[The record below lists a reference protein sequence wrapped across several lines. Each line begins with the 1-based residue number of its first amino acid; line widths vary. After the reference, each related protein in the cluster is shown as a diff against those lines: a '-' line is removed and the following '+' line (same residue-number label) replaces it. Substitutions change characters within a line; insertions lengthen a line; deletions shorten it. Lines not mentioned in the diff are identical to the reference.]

1 LTSLQSGDC
10 LDYHRLE
17 ARVARGGIASI
28 FRATDLRAGR
38 QFAIKVPHPEPECD
52 ATFFERFQREAL
64 ICRGMDHPRVLKV
77 RNEESQ
83 NVGAA
88 ARSITA

>member
-1 LTSLQSGDC
+1 
-10 LDYHRLE
+10 
-17 ARVARGGIASI
+17 
-28 FRATDLRAGR
+28 
-38 QFAIKVPHPEPECD
+38 
-52 ATFFERFQREAL
+52 
-64 ICRGMDHPRVLKV
+64 MDHPRVLKV